1 MKKILIIA
9 ATAFIS
15 LASFANVDPITG
27 KVQEAFRTAF
37 ADAKNVKW
45 TSLEDAG
52 LFQATFTY
60 QNAELNAYYNAEG
73 EMVAIARYIAKENLP
88 ILVAQKIQERFPE
101 HVMMNII
108 EHTSNG
114 NTTYHM
120 TLHSPKS
127 SMLVNVTADGDI
139 SISKKIKNRL

>member
-1 MKKILIIA
+1 
-9 ATAFIS
+9 
-15 LASFANVDPITG
+15 
-27 KVQEAFRTAF
+27 
-37 ADAKNVKW
+37 
-45 TSLEDAG
+45 
-52 LFQATFTY
+52 
-60 QNAELNAYYNAEG
+60 
-73 EMVAIARYIAKENLP
+73 
-88 ILVAQKIQERFPE
+88 
-101 HVMMNII
+101 MMNII